1 MAWAR
6 TIGGGR
12 CRCHGFSLDDLSA
25 SFETP
30 AVPAPQSLT
39 GNELMFSNMLNFCRR
54 SRESGNP
61 GASGKP
67 SAARR
72 RQVVDM
78 PVLLPWTPAFAG
90 ATIRCGF
97 GWIHFESDSE
107 EAASAAVS
115 KDAQSRHL
123 L

>member
-1 MAWAR
+1 M
-6 TIGGGR
+6 TD
-12 CRCHGFSLDDLSA
+12 FLDGIKK
-25 SFETP
+25 FRHPE
-30 AVPAPQSLT
+30 SLT

-97 GWIHFESDSE
+97 GWIHFESDSQE
-107 EAASAAVS
+107 PAQRASRRTQGRDTAAACHHSS
-115 KDAQSRHL
+115 L
-123 L
+123 